1 MIRQFFKDSFLYGI
15 SSVVVQ
21 GIPILVLPVY
31 VRLLSPREYGA
42 LEIITIFAAF
52 VNLTVA
58 LEITQGFAR
67 LYPDARTEGDK
78 REYASTALW
87 FTLAAYGLFAG
98 VALLFSRPLTVT
110 ILHAAAWE
118 DTLRVAIAATG
129 VNGVYL
135 LLQNQLRWQLKPL
148 AYITASITYVGLSVS
163 AGIFFIL
170 YYKTGVAGVFYGQI
184 IGAIVAGYGA
194 WLFGRKNFAF
204 VFSRARCEEMLTFS
218 LPLIPASIS
227 VIVAGYVDRIAIQN
241 LMTMDDVG
249 IYSAG
254 FRVASI
260 ANILMAGIYFS
271 LTPLIYQNYRKEK
284 TPGEIARI
292 FTYFLCG
299 TLPIVMGMALFSKEI
314 LWIFTTPSYYG
325 AWSIIP
331 VLAVAS
337 VCSKMYIF
345 APGLDIEKKTTTIA
359 LINIAAAAI
368 NVVLNL
374 LLIPHLGI
382 LGSALAT
389 LVSSVLLFFAYM
401 HMSQKFYPI
410 PYKWGVILPACIVPV
425 IVILTAYV
433 LPAELKTDP
442 VPVMAGKL
450 LILVSASIWIIR
462 GLFVRNKK
470 SAKSPM

>member
-15 SSVVVQ
+15 SSVVIQ

-31 VRLLSPREYGA
+31 VRLLSPLEYGA

-67 LYPDARTEGDK
+67 HYPDARTEGEK
-78 REYASTALW
+78 HEYASTALW

-98 VALLFSRPLTVT
+98 VALLFSRPLTAM

-118 DTLRVAIAATG
+118 NTLRVAIVATG
-129 VNGVYL
+129 LNGVYL
-135 LLQNQLRWQLKPL
+135 LLQNQLRWQMKPL
-148 AYITASITYVGLSVS
+148 AYVTASMTYIGLSVS
-163 AGIFFIL
+163 AGIFFIIS
-170 YYKTGVAGVFYGQI
+170 YQTGVAGVFYGQI
-184 IGAIVAGYGA
+184 IGAVIAGCYA
-194 WLFGRKNFAF
+194 WIMGRKNYAF
-204 VFSRARCEEMLTFS
+204 IFSRTRCKEMLTFS
-218 LPLIPASIS
+218 LPLIPSSIS

-241 LMTMDDVG
+241 LMTLDDVG

-271 LTPLIYQNYRKEK
+271 LTPLIYQNYQKEG
-284 TPGEIARI
+284 TPRDIARI

-299 TLPIVMGMALFSKEI
+299 TLPVLMGLSLFSREI
-314 LWIFTTPSYYG
+314 LRLFTTPPYYG
-325 AWSIIP
+325 AWAIIP

-345 APGLDIEKKTTTIA
+345 APGLDIEKKTKIIA
-359 LINIAAAAI
+359 LINVAAAVV
-368 NVVLNL
+368 NVALNL

-382 LGSALAT
+382 LGAALAT
-389 LVSSVLLFFAYM
+389 LISAAILFFSYM
-401 HMSQKFYPI
+401 RMSQKFYPI
-410 PYKWGVILPACIVPV
+410 PYKWGAMLMACLVSALVILIVYV
-425 IVILTAYV
+425 IPTEFKVNDFML
-433 LPAELKTDP
+433 
-442 VPVMAGKL
+442 MMGKL
-450 LILVSASIWIIR
+450 LLCVVASIWIIR
-462 GLFVRNKK
+462 SLLVRK
-470 SAKSPM
+470 